1 MPAPLQQEASISVEE
16 YLSTSY
22 RPDCDYV
29 DGHIEERNLGEFDH
43 SSLQTAVA
51 AYFFSRKMQWDIT
64 VVVEQ
69 RVQVGPKR
77 FRIPDVCVVVGKTN
91 EQIFRTPPFLCIE
104 ILSPE
109 DRMSRVETRIDDYLL
124 MGVRYVWLLD
134 PSTRRAYI
142 ATKETGLRESKDAVL
157 RTENPALELPLIE
170 VFA

>member
-1 MPAPLQQEASISVEE
+1 MEE

-29 DGHIEERNLGEFDH
+29 DGYIEERNLGEFDH

-51 AYFFSRKMQWDIT
+51 VYFGSRQKELGIT

-69 RVQVGPKR
+69 RVQVTPTR
-77 FRIPDVCVVVGKTN
+77 FRIPDVCIVLGKTR

-109 DRMSRVETRIDDYLL
+109 DRMARVETRISDYLL

-134 PSTRRAYI
+134 PSMRRAYV
-142 ATKETGLRESKDAVL
+142 ATAEAGLRELKEAVL
-157 RTENPALELPLIE
+157 RTEDPVLELPLAE